1 MLARSL
7 KVHDSAQVSAH
18 NMRVAPV
25 LEVQI
30 IGEGEWFDLAAHTG
44 LFVSFASSSN
54 GIRGIAIDGAFGK
67 RPSPG
72 TGAHQKKFNIA
83 IGLTAIT
90 HGRDYRPL
98 EGPPA
103 RELLPWRLLEPPIF
117 GKINRNQSFVHC
129 LPVLPGRSV

>member
-1 MLARSL
+1 
-7 KVHDSAQVSAH
+7 
-18 NMRVAPV
+18 MRVGPV
-25 LEVQI
+25 LGVQI
-30 IGEGEWFDLAAHTG
+30 IGEGKWFYLAAHTG

-72 TGAHQKKFNIA
+72 PGAHQKKFNVT

-90 HGRDYRPL
+90 HGRDYRPP

-103 RELLPWRLLEPPIF
+103 RELLPWRLLEPPIL
-117 GKINRNQSFVHC
+117 GEINRNQSFVHS
-129 LPVLPGRSV
+129 LPVPPGRSA